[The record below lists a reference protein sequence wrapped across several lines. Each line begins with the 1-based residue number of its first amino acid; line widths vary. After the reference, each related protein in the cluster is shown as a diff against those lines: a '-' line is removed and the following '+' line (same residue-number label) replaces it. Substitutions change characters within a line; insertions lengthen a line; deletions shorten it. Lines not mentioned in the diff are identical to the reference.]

1 MKERPITMLRGE
13 TAIID
18 EDDFGR
24 IKPHSW
30 YINGGYPVARINGK
44 RVYLHAFLL
53 GAAPSGFHI
62 DHINR
67 DKLDNRRS
75 NLRVITI
82 AENIRN
88 RRSYKGEE
96 NPFFKNKHSAKTCI
110 KIAAR
115 FSKAVTQL
123 SLDGA
128 HIKEWPSAMDA
139 QRALG
144 ISNANITEVVSGN
157 RKTAGG
163 FIWSRQ

>member
-67 DKLDNRRS
+67 DKLDKFLRLNGADCRRFWHP
-75 NLRVITI
+75 IHTQ
-82 AENIRN
+82 EY
-88 RRSYKGEE
+88 YK
-96 NPFFKNKHSAKTCI
+96 K
-110 KIAAR
+110 
-115 FSKAVTQL
+115 SKGTFAVSTQL
-123 SLDGA
+123 SPLTL
-128 HIKEWPSAMDA
+128 WLPSAFT
-139 QRALG
+139 LK
-144 ISNANITEVVSGN
+144 
-157 RKTAGG
+157 RKDILFVASLIKQFYGYK
-163 FIWSRQ
+163 